1 MNTQVNLYQQTRDD
15 INYKAGDV
23 IFMQGELAANAFV
36 VQSGVVDLYMNGRH
50 IETLSAGDIFGER
63 DMMNGSMYQTTAIAQ
78 TDTSI
83 IAVDDHRF
91 KYLLENTPAFAMNV
105 MRMLSAR
112 LAAANKLAA
121 AVQIY

>member
-1 MNTQVNLYQQTRDD
+1 MNKQVNLYQPTKDAMSYQAD
-15 INYKAGDV
+15 DV
-23 IFMQGELAANAFV
+23 IFMQGEPASNAFV

-50 IETLSAGDIFGER
+50 IETLGAGDIFGER
-63 DMMNGSMYQTTAIAQ
+63 DMLNNSMYQATAIAK

-83 IAVDDHRF
+83 IVVDDHRF

-112 LAAANKLAA
+112 LAAANELAA

>member
-112 LAAANKLAA
+112 LAAANKLA
-121 AVQIY
+121 